1 MSEQEMMQM
10 LFVTGGFFVVKVITM
25 MTPSNS
31 DNKALN
37 MVLVALNKVALNMWK
52 DKNEDAKK

>member
-52 DKNEDAKK
+52 DKNEDAK